1 MIESMDAV
9 KVVSEHRGE
18 ALIIA
23 EMTQGTELPIV
34 TTRPELDLPFNWAA
48 MGKGSS
54 VGLGLALARPDRKV
68 FVMDGDGSLL
78 NNLGTLMTVGNMA
91 PPNFIHFL
99 FDNGVYRC
107 TGGQSLPKV
116 GGVDFSALAS
126 EAGYANI
133 HKFSDVATFEKTIDS
148 VINEVGPTFVHLK
161 IVPGAGPSYPYV
173 RVSDCVDAFRDALAK
188 S

>member
-9 KVVSEHRGE
+9 KVISKHRGE

-23 EMTQGTELPIV
+23 DMTPGTELPVI

-54 VGLGLALARPDRKV
+54 LGLGLALARPDRKV
-68 FVMDGDGSLL
+68 FVTDGDGSLL
-78 NNLGTLMTVGNMA
+78 NNLGTIMTIGYMA
-91 PPNFIHFL
+91 PPNFVHFL

-107 TGGQSLPKV
+107 TGGQNLPRV
-116 GGVDFSALAS
+116 GGVDFSALAL

-133 HKFSDVATFEKTIDS
+133 HKFSDVETFEKSIDS
-148 VINEVGPTFVHLK
+148 VIDEIGPTFVHLK
-161 IVPGAGPSYPYV
+161 IVPGAGPNYPYV
-173 RVSDCVDAFRDALAK
+173 RVSDCVNAFREALAK

>member
-9 KVVSEHRGE
+9 KVISGHRGE

-23 EMTQGTELPIV
+23 EMTPGTELPIV

-54 VGLGLALARPDRKV
+54 LGLGLALARPDRKI

-78 NNLGTLMTVGNMA
+78 NNLGTLMTIGNIA
-91 PPNFIHFL
+91 PPNFVHFL

-107 TGGQSLPKV
+107 TGGQTLPKV
-116 GGVDFSALAS
+116 GGVNFSALAL

-133 HKFSDVATFEKTIDS
+133 HSFSNVEVFERGIDS
-148 VINEVGPTFVHLK
+148 VVDEIGPTFVHLK
-161 IVPGAGPSYPYV
+161 IVAGTGPDYPYV

>member
-9 KVVSEHRGE
+9 KVISEHRGE
-18 ALIIA
+18 ALIVA
-23 EMTQGTELPIV
+23 EMTPGTELPIV

-54 VGLGLALARPDRKV
+54 LGLGLALARPDRRV
-68 FVMDGDGSLL
+68 FVIDGDGSLL
-78 NNLGTLMTVGNMA
+78 TNLGSLMTIGNMA
-91 PPNFIHFL
+91 PPNFVHFL

-107 TGGQSLPKV
+107 TGGQTLPKV
-116 GGVDFSALAS
+116 GGVNFSALAK

-133 HKFSDVATFEKTIDS
+133 HNFAEFMQFEREIDG
-148 VINEVGPTFVHLK
+148 VISEVGPTFVHLK
-161 IVPGAGPSYPYV
+161 IVPGAGPDYPYV
-173 RVSDCVDAFRDALAK
+173 RVSDRVEAFREALAR

>member
-9 KVVSEHRGE
+9 KVISAHRGE

-23 EMTQGTELPIV
+23 EMTPGTELPIV
-34 TTRPELDLPFNWAA
+34 STRPELDLPFNWAA

-54 VGLGLALARPDRKV
+54 LGLGLALARPDRKV

-78 NNLGTLMTVGNMA
+78 TNLGSMMTIGNAA
-91 PPNFIHFL
+91 PPNFVHFL

-107 TGGQSLPKV
+107 TGGQRLPKV
-116 GGVDFSALAS
+116 GGVDFSALAL

-133 HKFSDVATFEKTIDS
+133 HKFSDLATLEKMIDR
-148 VINEVGPTFVHLK
+148 VISETGPTFVHLK
-161 IVPGAGPSYPYV
+161 IVPGSGPNYPYV
-173 RVSDCVDAFRDALAK
+173 RVSDCVDAFREALAK